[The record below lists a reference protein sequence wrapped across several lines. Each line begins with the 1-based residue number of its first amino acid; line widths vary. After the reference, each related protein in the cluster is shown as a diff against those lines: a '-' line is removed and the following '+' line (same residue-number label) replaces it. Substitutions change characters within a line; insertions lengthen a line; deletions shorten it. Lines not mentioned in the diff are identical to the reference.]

1 MSDFNGHFGLDLEH
15 LVPGVLC
22 LEDDGS
28 FVLQLTDFIFK
39 PEQLDTSQP
48 NTVSFS
54 GDPAKVVADYMPRD
68 IVGVLANGEPVTLF
82 RALMKDPMFLFTS
95 ARQTFQ
101 GSMALVGA
109 HLSDE
114 RDTVAGIRWTWRLP
128 ADMDL
133 QRGRSSEAVPGL
145 VPGVLEEWGREQGL
159 GLQFRATRVTPLQT
173 LRNQVQLYCS
183 QLLGLWTAEKVPG
196 VTHTEVLVGSRW
208 CVLHVQVSDQIPL
221 RHSSFMPVQDLSL
234 EMFAAW
240 IPLAH
245 KVDPFPFILNGLSNT
260 LQLDAQVLATALEGL
275 HRRLHVDRP
284 RLEGIAQRAVDRAA
298 KQARHAGVERLQAE
312 GYTDEDKA
320 QSAFRE
326 TLRHL
331 NQMTYQQRAVDLLE
345 PVRQVVPSL
354 FGPDLLKWIGI
365 VKNIRN
371 HQSHQLAREFD
382 EPSISIYYVAVESCR
397 WAMVLRILLE
407 LRPGYDFKS
416 NLGRSNRFSFALA
429 NIDREKLWPEFS
441 ALADFRAHVQGNA
454 VEEPEAH
461 R

>member
-39 PEQLDTSQP
+39 PEQLDMSQP
-48 NTVSFS
+48 NVVSFS
-54 GDPAKVVADYMPRD
+54 GDPAKVVADFMPRD
-68 IVGVLANGEPVTLF
+68 IVGVLADGESVTLF
-82 RALMKDPMFLFTS
+82 RALMKDPMFLLTS
-95 ARQTFQ
+95 ATQTFQ

-114 RDTVAGIRWTWRLP
+114 RDDVAGIRWTWRLP
-128 ADMDL
+128 ADMAF
-133 QRGRSSEAVPGL
+133 QQGRSSEAVPGL
-145 VPGVLEEWGREQGL
+145 VPGVLEKWGREKGM
-159 GLQFRATRVTPLQT
+159 GFQFRATKVIPLQT

-208 CVLHVQVSDQIPL
+208 CVLHVQGSDPIPL
-221 RHSSFMPVQDLSL
+221 RRSGFMPAQDLSL
-234 EMFAAW
+234 AMFAAW
-240 IPLAH
+240 IPLAY
-245 KVDPFPFILNGLSNT
+245 KVDPFPFILNGLTDT

-284 RLEGIAQRAVDRAA
+284 RLEGIPQRAVDRAA
-298 KQARHAGVERLQAE
+298 KQARYAGVEKLRSE
-312 GYTDEDKA
+312 GYIDEDKA
-320 QSAFRE
+320 HSVFRE

-331 NQMTYQQRAVDLLE
+331 NQMTYQERAVDLLE

-354 FGPDLLKWIGI
+354 FGPDLLKWIGM
-365 VKNIRN
+365 VKKIRN
-371 HQSHQLAREFD
+371 HQSHQLALEFD
-382 EPSISIYYVAVESCR
+382 EPSISLYYVTVESCR

-407 LRPGYDFKS
+407 LSPAYDFKA
-416 NLGRSNRFSFALA
+416 NLARSNRFSFALA
-429 NIDREKLWPEFS
+429 NIDREKLWFEFS
-441 ALADFRAHVQGNA
+441 ALADFRAHVQGSA
-454 VEEPEAH
+454 DEEPKTLS
-461 R
+461 